1 MSDAAVTTARPRGR
15 TQDAAPKTAANKPA
29 PAQGAGAGADAAAST
44 AEGQSRINQLR
55 VSGHL
60 MTLESGLFCLFHS
73 HEPVT
78 DQSGLPGIRV
88 SLPPGAPS
96 NNVSI
101 ATFSPDGWV
110 AGGNDA
116 AIVRV
121 THGPAQVLVTV
132 YQSPNHG
139 AEQAPRMQ
147 VVRISGDA
155 QPPAP
160 AAAQAPTGTP
170 EMVAH
175 IQRSGDVPGT
185 IGEWLGVRGSQRWI
199 EGFGLA
205 PRTMIS
211 PEEIEYQAVLGRGW
225 LSPWV
230 EGGKFCGSRGMALP
244 LLGIRMR
251 LKGDAAR
258 RFDLTYAATFVDGTA
273 IGPVPAEEPC
283 EAESLAALEAFVVT
297 LAPRAGGQAAPKP
310 SATAKPSTA
319 KPAPARA
326 PAAPAKPAAPR
337 GKAAPAPS
345 RRGR

>member
-1 MSDAAVTTARPRGR
+1 MSDAVVTTARSRGR
-15 TQDAAPKTAANKPA
+15 SQDTAPNMVANKPA
-29 PAQGAGAGADAAAST
+29 PRQGAAAAAAS
-44 AEGQSRINQLR
+44 APDAQSRINQLR

-88 SLPPGAPS
+88 SLPPGAPA
-96 NNVSI
+96 NNISI
-101 ATFSPDGWV
+101 ATFSDDGWV

-116 AIVRV
+116 ALVRV

-139 AEQAPRMQ
+139 AEQAPRLQ
-147 VVRISGDA
+147 VLRISGDA
-155 QPPAP
+155 QPAAP
-160 AAAQAPTGTP
+160 AAQTAQAPTGTP

-205 PRTMIS
+205 PRTGIS

-251 LKGDAAR
+251 LKGDAAK

-283 EAESLAALEAFVVT
+283 EAESLAALEAFCVT
-297 LAPRAGGQAAPKP
+297 LTPRAVGQAKP
-310 SATAKPSTA
+310 SAAAAKPTTG
-319 KPAPARA
+319 KPAPAKA
-326 PAAPAKPAAPR
+326 PAAPAKPVAPR
-337 GKAAPAPS
+337 GKPAPAPS